1 MSEFEKYQQICR
13 EAGWTGA
20 ALLVLIVFWI
30 FAGFGLGGVE
40 GELFGLPLWAVTSS
54 LGVWFFAIVLV
65 KLLTRFVFRDMELEE
80 GKGAD
85 RDE

>member
-30 FAGFGLGGVE
+30 FAGFGLAGAE
-40 GELFGLPLWAVTSS
+40 GELLGLPLWAVTSS

-65 KLLTRFVFRDMELEE
+65 KLLTIFVFRDMDLTE
-80 GKGAD
+80 GKGAG

>member
-30 FAGFGLGGVE
+30 FAGFGLAGVE

-65 KLLTRFVFRDMELEE
+65 KLLTRFVFRDMELTE
-80 GKGAD
+80 GKGTG

>member
-30 FAGFGLGGVE
+30 FAGFGLAGAE
-40 GELFGLPLWAVTSS
+40 GDLFGLPLWAVTSS

-65 KLLTRFVFRDMELEE
+65 KLLTRFVFRDMELTE
-80 GKGAD
+80 GKGAG